1 MPARRTTRLLALL
14 ALPIAAACAGS
25 LRPIPVE
32 SSPPSDV
39 DVKLWVTGSSNVRR
53 FRCRATEANLQ
64 VDRTPGVSSRD
75 IVSAADTTPYAVL
88 RVPSSGLDCGIALMN
103 QHLREALHA
112 DQAPVITFRL
122 VRVARVHGASP
133 DSAAFRLVGSLHLAG
148 TERPVEIVAR
158 HVRDDSGRTV
168 LEGSHA
174 IDVRDF
180 GIEPPRRFLGL
191 LRVRN
196 TVTVHYSLALPDG
209 A

>member
-1 MPARRTTRLLALL
+1 MPARRSLRLLALL
-14 ALPIAAACAGS
+14 GIPLLAGCAGS
-25 LRPIPVE
+25 LRPIPVD
-32 SSPPSDV
+32 STPPSDV

-64 VDRTPGVSSRD
+64 VDRTAGTGAQDLLGAGERAPW
-75 IVSAADTTPYAVL
+75 AVL

-112 DQAPVITFRL
+112 DEAPVITFRL
-122 VRVARVHGASP
+122 VRVARVRGDSP

-148 TERPVEIVAR
+148 RERPVEIVAR
-158 HVRDDSGRTV
+158 TVRDASGRTV
-168 LEGSHA
+168 LEGSHDL
-174 IDVRDF
+174 DVREF

-196 TVTVHYSLALPDG
+196 RVTIHYTLALPNG